1 MKLVHVAVAAGVVGV
16 VLSTPADA
24 QFGGLSKMLGKSSQT
39 SSGDESDL
47 FLDQATKSTKNVMIA
62 AAILAQTVTDAKN
75 LTARKSY
82 VVALTNAQNVKDL
95 DAHRSEFSSDLDT
108 INKDKDF
115 AASVGAAFN
124 ASPQKEREQIGIAV
138 VNLVIGIARNIQLAD
153 EAPKVVGSIGHNP
166 MLLTRA
172 GQFKIAAS
180 LVGLQAKG
188 LTGVATSIPK
198 LVSATKVRAPA
209 DPKTSEP
216 TAVSL

>member
-39 SSGDESDL
+39 SSGSESDL

-82 VVALTNAQNVKDL
+82 VDALTNAQNVKDL

-115 AASVGAAFN
+115 AASVGAALDASSREN
-124 ASPQKEREQIGIAV
+124 ASRSA
-138 VNLVIGIARNIQLAD
+138 LQLLRTWHCA
-153 EAPKVVGSIGHNP
+153 
-166 MLLTRA
+166 
-172 GQFKIAAS
+172 
-180 LVGLQAKG
+180 
-188 LTGVATSIPK
+188 
-198 LVSATKVRAPA
+198 
-209 DPKTSEP
+209 
-216 TAVSL
+216 